1 MTNVK
6 NSIDPK
12 ESSARDTPD
21 TDGSQQYVPE
31 DDAIIGT
38 FFWWS
43 LSCFIGVGLVIVI
56 VVLVINFWPAP
67 EEIIQDKDV
76 GAIKPL
82 VADVTVLPEVAFK
95 DVTAASGIDFIHT
108 SGARGEKLLPE
119 TMGSGAA
126 FFDFDGDEDQDLLL
140 INARPWPHTQGDSS
154 EVPSIMALYENDGAG
169 QFSDVTDGS
178 GLNVP
183 LYGVGVTAGDYDGD
197 NQIDIFVSSLGQN
210 VLFRNRGN
218 GQFEDVSEQ
227 AGVSGSGDA
236 WSTSGAFV
244 DYDNDGDLDLFVTNY
259 VQWTE
264 EIDRS
269 LHFSLNGVDRA
280 YGPPTLYKGSHSN
293 LYQNS
298 GDGTFVDVSQ
308 AAGIQVDSPHGSG
321 AMGKGLAVMPVD
333 YDLDGDIDLIVAN
346 DTVQNFLF
354 DNQGDGTFLERG
366 AASGLA
372 FASDGQATGAMGI
385 DAADYRNDGSLG
397 VGIGNFANEMTSLYV
412 TQGQDGFFADE
423 AIGEGIGSPTRPLL
437 SFGLFFFDYDLD
449 GRLDLFQTNGHLEET
464 INEVQ
469 ASQFYRQP
477 SQLFW
482 NSGPGQRSTFKIVP
496 AEKTGDLAI
505 KTVGRAA
512 SYADIDGDGDLDIL
526 ITQTGDRPIL
536 MRNDQELGHH
546 WIRLRLAGDG
556 KNPDAIGA
564 RIELTANGV
573 TQRRQVMPTRSYLSQ
588 VELPITFGLED
599 ADHIDS
605 LLITWPDGYEQFIE
619 GLEIDRFH
627 VISKEEPAS

>member
-259 VQWTE
+259 VQ
-264 EIDRS
+264 
-269 LHFSLNGVDRA
+269 
-280 YGPPTLYKGSHSN
+280 
-293 LYQNS
+293 
-298 GDGTFVDVSQ
+298 
-308 AAGIQVDSPHGSG
+308 
-321 AMGKGLAVMPVD
+321 
-333 YDLDGDIDLIVAN
+333 
-346 DTVQNFLF
+346 
-354 DNQGDGTFLERG
+354 
-366 AASGLA
+366 
-372 FASDGQATGAMGI
+372 
-385 DAADYRNDGSLG
+385 
-397 VGIGNFANEMTSLYV
+397 
-412 TQGQDGFFADE
+412 
-423 AIGEGIGSPTRPLL
+423 
-437 SFGLFFFDYDLD
+437 
-449 GRLDLFQTNGHLEET
+449 
-464 INEVQ
+464 
-469 ASQFYRQP
+469 
-477 SQLFW
+477 
-482 NSGPGQRSTFKIVP
+482 
-496 AEKTGDLAI
+496 
-505 KTVGRAA
+505 
-512 SYADIDGDGDLDIL
+512 
-526 ITQTGDRPIL
+526 
-536 MRNDQELGHH
+536 
-546 WIRLRLAGDG
+546 
-556 KNPDAIGA
+556 
-564 RIELTANGV
+564 
-573 TQRRQVMPTRSYLSQ
+573 
-588 VELPITFGLED
+588 
-599 ADHIDS
+599 
-605 LLITWPDGYEQFIE
+605 
-619 GLEIDRFH
+619 
-627 VISKEEPAS
+627 